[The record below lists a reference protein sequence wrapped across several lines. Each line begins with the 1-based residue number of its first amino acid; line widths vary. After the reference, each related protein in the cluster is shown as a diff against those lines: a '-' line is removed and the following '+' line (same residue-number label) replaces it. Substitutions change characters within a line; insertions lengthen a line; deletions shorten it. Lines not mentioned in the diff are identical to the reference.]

1 MGSVNACRPLLVT
14 DDVDLLDDLLRLSA
28 AAHVETEVASS
39 LPAATSR
46 WNHAPVVVVGAD
58 AGPQLVLGNLPRRP
72 DVLLV
77 GNDKTPARWMLA
89 TELGATQVVD
99 LPGGEVWLAERLADG
114 AAPHSTRAP
123 IIGVLGA
130 RGGVGATSLV
140 GGLVCTARRAGIDA
154 CAVDLD
160 PAGTGLD
167 LALGGPVESGLT
179 WAELDRTRGR
189 VPPAPLLAGLARV
202 NGVPLLTWGSISR
215 PPLAPGA
222 LGAVLDSL
230 RLATGLVVLDLP
242 RSQLDQCL
250 EGISRADQLL
260 LVVPRNVGGARTA
273 ARMLATPP
281 LAGAPVRLV
290 VRSHRPAGLDA
301 VEVGEL
307 LGMPVAASIA
317 PDPAVV
323 RNAELGVVPVPRRR
337 SAMGRACEQ
346 LLATVAFAGEQR

>member
-1 MGSVNACRPLLVT
+1 MGSESAGRPLLVT

-39 LPAATSR
+39 LTAATSR

-58 AGPQLVLGNLPRRP
+58 AGRQLVEGNLPRRS

-77 GNDKTPARWMLA
+77 GNDKTPARWDLA

-114 AAPHSTRAP
+114 AAPNMTRAP
-123 IIGVLGA
+123 IIAVLGA
-130 RGGVGATSLV
+130 RGGVGATSFA
-140 GGLVCTARRAGIDA
+140 GALVCTAQQAGIGA

-160 PAGTGLD
+160 PAGMCLD
-167 LALGGPVESGLT
+167 LALGGPVGSGLT

-202 NGVPLLTWGSISR
+202 NGIPLLTWGSTSR
-215 PPLAPGA
+215 LPPAVGA

-242 RSQLDQCL
+242 RSQLDHCL
-250 EGISRADQLL
+250 EGISRSDQLL
-260 LVVPRNVGGARTA
+260 LVVPRNVGGVRAA
-273 ARMLATPP
+273 ARMVATSP

-290 VRSHRPAGLDA
+290 VRGYGRAGLDTA
-301 VEVGEL
+301 EVGEL

-317 PDPAVV
+317 SDPAIA
-323 RNAELGVVPVPRRR
+323 RNAELGIVPVTRRR
-337 SAMGRACEQ
+337 SAMGRACRPV
-346 LLATVAFAGEQR
+346 LAGVDFTGLRG